1 MDWYKIGVTTFFI
14 LFLMW
19 AMVHATKEGKKYGR
33 K

>member
-1 MDWYKIGVTTFFI
+1 MDWYKIGVTSFFI

-19 AMVHATKEGKKYGR
+19 AFRHAQKQSEKNGR